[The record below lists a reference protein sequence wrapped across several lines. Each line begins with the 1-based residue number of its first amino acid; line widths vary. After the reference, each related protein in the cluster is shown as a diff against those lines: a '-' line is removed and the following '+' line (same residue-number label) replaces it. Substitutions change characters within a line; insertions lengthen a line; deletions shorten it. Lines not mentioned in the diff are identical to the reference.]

1 VRRFL
6 LFAAKRLLLTIPQL
20 FVVSVIVFFLIRLL
34 PGDPSYTLAGPYA
47 SPDRIAEVRQGLGL
61 DEPIISQYIQ
71 YLGRV
76 FAGDFGTSWR
86 TRSRCWPTSS
96 SGCRPRSSSSSRP
109 SCSRS

>member
-61 DEPIISQYIQ
+61 DEPIISQYMQ
-71 YLGRV
+71 YLGRPSP
-76 FAGDFGTSWR
+76 AISAPPGAPR
-86 TRSRCWPTSS
+86 NRCWPTSS
-96 SGCRPRSSSSSRP
+96 SGCRPRSSWSSRP
-109 SCSRS
+109 SCSQS